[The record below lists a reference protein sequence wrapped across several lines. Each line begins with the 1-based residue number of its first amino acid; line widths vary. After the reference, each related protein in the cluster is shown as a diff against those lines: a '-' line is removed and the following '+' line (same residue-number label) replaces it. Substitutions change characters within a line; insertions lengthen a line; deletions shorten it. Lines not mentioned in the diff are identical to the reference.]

1 MLSLRVTIIIYQF
14 QNLSKT
20 LVNIAYNINHS
31 KELRDLFIDLVE
43 KVMRIFVYK
52 SERSVG
58 CDEMLLLPPTNEV
71 AGR

>member
-52 SERSVG
+52 SERGVG